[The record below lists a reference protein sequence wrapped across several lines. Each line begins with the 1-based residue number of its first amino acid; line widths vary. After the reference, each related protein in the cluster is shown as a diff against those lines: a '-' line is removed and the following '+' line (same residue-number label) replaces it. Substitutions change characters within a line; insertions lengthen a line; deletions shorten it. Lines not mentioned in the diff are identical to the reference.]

1 MQNLFVGR
9 ERERYLLKNYYDSMK
24 NEFVAVYGRR
34 RVGKTFLIKNTFD
47 DIDFYFTGLYKESL
61 SVQLDYFYSELKRR
75 YVSKKIAKPKNWKE
89 AFELLHDYLISLNKE
104 KVIVFLDELPWMD
117 THKGNFLQSLSYF
130 WNMWNDKVL
139 LKLYVCGSSTS
150 WMLNKLIGDKGGLY
164 GRVGRNIYLPPFT
177 LSETKEYFNVVKNA
191 NYSNSQI
198 LDIYMIMGGI
208 PYYLDMIDVNI
219 PFVSNIDYLFFTNNA
234 PLRTEYEFL
243 FRSLF
248 KETTNYRKVVEAL
261 SKKLCGLKRN
271 DIVSMT
277 KISGGQLTEILENL
291 RSCDFIRCYSSIQ
304 KKVKEKIYQLID
316 PYVLFYLRFVSNDDG
331 QNENFWMNNYGK
343 PSINTWAGYAFEL
356 VVLLHINKLK
366 QILGISGINTN
377 IYSWKTTEHV
387 DKNGTLWKGAQIDL
401 IIDRDD
407 KVMNIIEIKYSNNE
421 YIITSDYRK
430 HILNRLE
437 NFKESTKTKKTLV
450 STFVTSNGI
459 KRNNY
464 SDIATIEIKA
474 DDFFK

>member
-1 MQNLFVGR
+1 
-9 ERERYLLKNYYDSMK
+9 MK
-24 NEFVAVYGRR
+24 
-34 RVGKTFLIKNTFD
+34 
-47 DIDFYFTGLYKESL
+47 
-61 SVQLDYFYSELKRR
+61 YS
-75 YVSKKIAKPKNWKE
+75 SHP
-89 AFELLHDYLISLNKE
+89 LNQ
-104 KVIVFLDELPWMD
+104 PY
-117 THKGNFLQSLSYF
+117 LQSLSYF

-377 IYSWKTTEHV
+377 IYSYSFMVYMLHQKH
-387 DKNGTLWKGAQIDL
+387 TLIFSIKKREYFHQIL
-401 IIDRDD
+401 
-407 KVMNIIEIKYSNNE
+407 K
-421 YIITSDYRK
+421 
-430 HILNRLE
+430 
-437 NFKESTKTKKTLV
+437 
-450 STFVTSNGI
+450 
-459 KRNNY
+459 
-464 SDIATIEIKA
+464 
-474 DDFFK
+474 